1 MDGWVVAMDMTMY
14 WNECI
19 KIRTIGRAAVIEN
32 ESNKIQECN
41 SAIFLYHPK
50 MWKYYSISCC
60 KIIRGGK
67 KIHFVF
73 IKSQETYSLQLD
85 KCSRS
90 VWKHHLSHTR
100 LFMHHWNYSYIWIK
114 TWWKRQWVMI
124 CFEFFMQ
131 SKFFVYKKNN

>member
-60 KIIRGGK
+60 KIIGGWGINQFCFH
-67 KIHFVF
+67 KITGNVF
-73 IKSQETYSLQLD
+73 GTA
-85 KCSRS
+85 
-90 VWKHHLSHTR
+90 W
-100 LFMHHWNYSYIWIK
+100 
-114 TWWKRQWVMI
+114 
-124 CFEFFMQ
+124 
-131 SKFFVYKKNN
+131 